1 MVLEVL
7 AASFEPGAECSGSPA
22 WHISGGGV
30 PRGQTTSGADE
41 GEQGPTADGGLGVRG
56 TGGREGAGA
65 FWEGDGRFG
74 LRHLD
79 RSCGH
84 QDSQAWAS
92 SD

>member
-41 GEQGPTADGGLGVRG
+41 GEQGPTADGGRVGCAWDG
-56 TGGREGAGA
+56 WTGGGGRLLGRGRA
-65 FWEGDGRFG
+65 FWV
-74 LRHLD
+74 
-79 RSCGH
+79 
-84 QDSQAWAS
+84 AS
-92 SD
+92 SRSELRASGFTGLG